1 MADRT
6 LLDELERRM
15 RADPSSVAFANLA
28 EQYRRAGRFDDA
40 IITCR
45 SGLTHHPG
53 YVSARVTLGRALVAI
68 GDLESAEVELNDV
81 QADAPDNLAAREGLA
96 ELAAV
101 QAAQATTP
109 EEQPLDS
116 EEIEE
121 DTATAIRLKTSMS
134 TSTSASARIASLE
147 RFLAAA
153 RRRRDPEPGKGA

>member
-68 GDLESAEVELNDV
+68 GDLRSAEVELNDV

-101 QAAQATTP
+101 RAAQAATP
-109 EEQPLDS
+109 QGQPSDP
-116 EEIEE
+116 EKAETEE
-121 DTATAIRLKTSMS
+121 DTATAIRLKTSTS
-134 TSTSASARIASLE
+134 TSASASARIASLE

-153 RRRRDPEPGKGA
+153 RRRRDPGPG

>member
-6 LLDELERRM
+6 LLGELERRM

-68 GDLESAEVELNDV
+68 GDLQRAEVELNDV

-96 ELAAV
+96 EL
-101 QAAQATTP
+101 QAAQAATP
-109 EEQPLDS
+109 EGQPTGS
-116 EEIEE
+116 EEAGE
-121 DTATAIRLKTSMS
+121 DTATAIRLKTSA
-134 TSTSASARIASLE
+134 SASARIALLE

-153 RRRRDPEPGKGA
+153 RRRRDPGPGEGS

>member
-1 MADRT
+1 MADPT
-6 LLDELERRM
+6 FSLEELKRRM

-28 EQYRRAGRFDDA
+28 EQYRRACRFDDA

-68 GDLESAEVELNDV
+68 GDLQSAEVELNDV

-96 ELAAV
+96 EL
-101 QAAQATTP
+101 QAAQGATP
-109 EEQPLDS
+109 EAEAPGGDEAAPS
-116 EEIEE
+116 
-121 DTATAIRLKTSMS
+121 S
-134 TSTSASARIASLE
+134 SASARIAPFE

-153 RRRRDPEPGKGA
+153 RRRRDAGPREGA

>member
-6 LLDELERRM
+6 LLDELERRL

-40 IITCR
+40 IVTCR
-45 SGLTHHPG
+45 SGLTHHHG

-68 GDLESAEVELNDV
+68 GELQSAEAELQAV
-81 QADAPDNLAAREGLA
+81 QADAPDNLAARKGLA

-101 QAAQATTP
+101 QAAQAATP
-109 EEQPLDS
+109 EGRLSDS
-116 EEIEE
+116 EKAGE
-121 DTATAIRLKTSMS
+121 DTATATRLK
-134 TSTSASARIASLE
+134 TSASARVAALE

-153 RRRRDPEPGKGA
+153 RRRRDPGPVKGA

>member
-6 LLDELERRM
+6 LLGELERRM

-28 EQYRRAGRFDDA
+28 EQYRRAGRFEDA

-68 GDLESAEVELNDV
+68 GDLQSAEVELNDV

-96 ELAAV
+96 EL
-101 QAAQATTP
+101 QAAQAATP
-109 EEQPLDS
+109 DGQPSDS
-116 EEIEE
+116 EEAEAGE
-121 DTATAIRLKTSMS
+121 DTATAIRLKTS
-134 TSTSASARIASLE
+134 ASARIALLE
-147 RFLAAA
+147 RFLAAV
-153 RRRRDPEPGKGA
+153 RRRRDAGPGEGS

>member
-53 YVSARVTLGRALVAI
+53 YVSARVTLGRALVAV
-68 GDLESAEVELNDV
+68 GDLRSAEVELNDV

-101 QAAQATTP
+101 QAAQAATP
-109 EEQPLDS
+109 QEQPSDP
-116 EEIEE
+116 EKAETEA
-121 DTATAIRLKTSMS
+121 DTATAIPLK
-134 TSTSASARIASLE
+134 TSTSASASARVASLE

-153 RRRRDPEPGKGA
+153 RRRRDPGPG